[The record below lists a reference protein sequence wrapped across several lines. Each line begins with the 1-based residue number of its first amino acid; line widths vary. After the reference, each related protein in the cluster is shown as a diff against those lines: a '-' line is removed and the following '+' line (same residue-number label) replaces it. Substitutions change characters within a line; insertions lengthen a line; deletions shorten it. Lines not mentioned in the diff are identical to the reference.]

1 MTNTDDGN
9 NGDYGSATVAPGQL
23 RQVIEVGRVIL
34 ADFTDHYAVF
44 LDVPVTEVQ
53 DTTKLPIATLP
64 SGKQSWAVANLM
76 AALISETWPSG
87 EIDLPSWFND
97 DLKWASDI
105 INESDNGE
113 SGNVGTVS
121 DNVSIKLLDRHGREM

>member
-1 MTNTDDGN
+1 MTNTTA
-9 NGDYGSATVAPGQL
+9 SVPSTVPAGQL
-23 RQVIEVGRVIL
+23 RQVIEVGRVII
-34 ADFTDHYAVF
+34 ADCTDYYHVF

-87 EIDLPSWFND
+87 EIDLPSWFHD
-97 DLKWASDI
+97 DLRFASEI
-105 INESDNGE
+105 INDSDNGE
-113 SGNVGTVS
+113 SGNTGTVS
-121 DNVSIKLLDRHGREM
+121 DSLTIKILGKDGRPL

>member
-1 MTNTDDGN
+1 MGE
-9 NGDYGSATVAPGQL
+9 L
-23 RQVIEVGRVIL
+23 KQVIEVGRCLIV
-34 ADFTDHYAVF
+34 DMTDEYRVF

-87 EIDLPSWFND
+87 EIDLPLWFND

-121 DNVSIKLLDRHGREM
+121 DNVSIKLLDRNGREM

>member
-1 MTNTDDGN
+1 MTNTTA
-9 NGDYGSATVAPGQL
+9 SVPSTVPAGQL
-23 RQVIEVGRVIL
+23 RQVIEVGRVII
-34 ADFTDHYAVF
+34 ADCTDYYHVF

-87 EIDLPSWFND
+87 EIDLPSWFNE
-97 DLKWASDI
+97 DLKWASEI

-121 DNVSIKLLDRHGREM
+121 DNVSIKLLDRNGREM